1 MLPRFVA
8 AANVLV
14 IAHICLQWIL
24 QGHIIT
30 VFIISCLLFLDA
42 TPTQGKRPRESCRCY
57 YLFSMHFAERRG
69 NVKFNLIATTEGQ
82 KEHGSPKA
90 DDHTHTHTY
99 TLAQHTCSYLSL
111 CPHTHKCT
119 HTCNIIVSH
128 NYRCYYCPRE
138 YCPDLYCIS
147 NCLSVFVCGCSR
159 GAHNKN
165 PAVHTLTHTQ
175 WLLLL
180 SRILAF
186 VGLNITIHLG
196 QL

>member
-30 VFIISCLLFLDA
+30 VFIISCLLFPDA

-90 DDHTHTHTY
+90 DAHTHTH
-99 TLAQHTCSYLSL
+99 TLAQHTCSYLTL
-111 CPHTHKCT
+111 FPHTHT
-119 HTCNIIVSH
+119 NVHTRGNIIVSH
-128 NYRCYYCPRE
+128 NCRCYYCPRE

-147 NCLSVFVCGCSR
+147 ICVCVSLCVCLGVRVEHIIKILQCTLS
-159 GAHNKN
+159 
-165 PAVHTLTHTQ
+165 HTH
-175 WLLLL
+175 
-180 SRILAF
+180 SD
-186 VGLNITIHLG
+186 NYY
-196 QL
+196 

>member
-30 VFIISCLLFLDA
+30 VFIISCLLFPDA

-90 DDHTHTHTY
+90 DAHTH

-111 CPHTHKCT
+111 FPHTHTQMYT
-119 HTCNIIVSH
+119 HVATLLFHTIVAVIIARVNIARTYTVSVTV
-128 NYRCYYCPRE
+128 
-138 YCPDLYCIS
+138 CI
-147 NCLSVFVCGCSR
+147 CLCVCVWVFAWS
-159 GAHNKN
+159 
-165 PAVHTLTHTQ
+165 TL
-175 WLLLL
+175 
-180 SRILAF
+180 
-186 VGLNITIHLG
+186 
-196 QL
+196 